1 MQGRG
6 MGKLECA
13 RCECVVQPWLG
24 GAEVDEAP
32 KKVWPA
38 GTMLVAKSKTIARAM
53 RSGFKL
59 LQLVRGSVSRRIP
72 KYSGCVA
79 GPSSLSSA
87 RGTPRVLQR
96 EVRVSRW
103 WAWREQ

>member
-6 MGKLECA
+6 IGKL
-13 RCECVVQPWLG
+13 ECVVQPWLG

-38 GTMLVAKSKTIARAM
+38 GTILVAKSKMIARAM

-59 LQLVRGSVSRRIP
+59 LQG
-72 KYSGCVA
+72 YSGFEGVCVEKDCQ
-79 GPSSLSSA
+79 
-87 RGTPRVLQR
+87 VLQLCG
-96 EVRVSRW
+96 
-103 WAWREQ
+103 WAHPPACLR

>member
-6 MGKLECA
+6 MGKL
-13 RCECVVQPWLG
+13 ECVVQPWLG

-32 KKVWPA
+32 KKVRPA
-38 GTMLVAKSKTIARAM
+38 GTILVAKSKTIARAM
-53 RSGFKL
+53 RSGFLL
-59 LQLVRGSVSRRIP
+59 LQLGTLALRESVSRRIP
-72 KYSGCVA
+72 KYSSCVA

-87 RGTPRVLQR
+87 RGTPKVLQR
-96 EVRVSRW
+96 EVRESRW